1 MSETIKAKAKKAK
14 ANPFSGKLV
23 PILTVAL
30 VVSAFLV
37 GSLYT
42 KVQMLEKG
50 GVATQGSINN
60 QPLAAV
66 AQPQA
71 PQQPTKGV
79 ASIDDDPVLGDKN
92 ASVTIIEFSDYECPF
107 CKKFHT
113 ETRDQI
119 ISEYVDTEKAIVVW
133 KDLPLPFHDPL
144 ATKQAVA
151 AQCVNKLVGKEK
163 YFEYGNLIFENTTSN
178 IGMEE
183 SKLAELAQQIDM
195 EFKSLAIGLN
205 LYSVLCIGGTSMY
218 SQKRDLQKYHSFLIC
233 TPGRIKDLAERRW
246 VNLSTYNNIIMD
258 EVDRMFDMGF
268 GKDVAF
274 LVDKVPTPRQNFF
287 FSATLSSNIEQ
298 LFAKYLVNP
307 IKIDIKTTD
316 GINTIEQ
323 DIVRIP
329 KAVKKIDILHDLLIK
344 EGFNKV
350 LVFGRTK
357 HGVKDTHQ
365 ELVNRGFKADSI
377 HGNKT
382 QAQRQKSLNAFK
394 ENKVNILVATDVAA
408 RGIDVMDITHV
419 INFDIPATKEDY
431 THRIGRTGRANKKGT
446 ALTFVE

>member
-1 MSETIKAKAKKAK
+1 MGQYYNSQKSRGFSRGGGRGRGGRSNYGRFSGNTIHESFFIKKADEIIEEEAYVSEMK
-14 ANPFSGKLV
+14 FETLDINAVLKQNILKKGYTNPTPIQDKAIIPALQGKDVVGVAKTGSGKTAAFLIPIINKILANPS
-23 PILTVAL
+23 
-30 VVSAFLV
+30 
-37 GSLYT
+37 
-42 KVQMLEKG
+42 
-50 GVATQGSINN
+50 
-60 QPLAAV
+60 
-66 AQPQA
+66 
-71 PQQPTKGV
+71 
-79 ASIDDDPVLGDKN
+79 
-92 ASVTIIEFSDYECPF
+92 
-107 CKKFHT
+107 
-113 ETRDQI
+113 
-119 ISEYVDTEKAIVVW
+119 EKALIIV
-133 KDLPLPFHDPL
+133 P
-144 ATKQAVA
+144 TR
-151 AQCVNKLVGKEK
+151 
-163 YFEYGNLIFENTTSN
+163 
-178 IGMEE
+178 
-183 SKLAELAQQIDM
+183 ELAVQISV
-195 EFKSLAIGLN
+195 ELKSLAQGTSIN
-205 LYSVLCIGGTSMY
+205 SVVCIGGTGLGPQIKSLRY
-218 SQKRDLQKYHSFLIC
+218 PHNFIIA
-233 TPGRIKDLAERRW
+233 TPGRIKDLIERRAASMQN
-246 VNLSTYNNIIMD
+246 VKYVVLD